1 MVMLHLVNHVMFL
14 HVVNHVM
21 FFTSWC
27 KVFDAIR
34 DLDLEREA
42 AGRRNI
48 TWKFMDRRVCLPT
61 WKSLHGLGTLAHW
74 GIVAFSSLDV
84 AVLVWHAILPFYDL
98 DRWSVLKL
106 SYDLVVGLWGTGRF
120 NKILTAVQCGYRSP
134 PVDLRYL
141 KLRKLDNSRNQ
152 EIVSDVVSFLQK
164 VYSSTAET
172 LPDVKDD
179 TLDDTK
185 YFISVQDAD
194 VEPYSNFDL
203 NDPAKESET
212 DPGKEKIA
220 KPRKMRKSIQIQPGR
235 SIADDNEE
243 RHLPPGTMQEYYV
256 QYKAQTT
263 LVKPASF
270 PSFWRVSWLQPHQWF
285 LATNFNFYF
294 AYFQLVGSR
303 IWMAVGENLWLGL
316 CDSVNLDDKKWQQLK
331 SQSHLFLGLGWI
343 LPLHEVPT
351 VEFA

>member
-1 MVMLHLVNHVMFL
+1 M
-14 HVVNHVM
+14 
-21 FFTSWC
+21 
-27 KVFDAIR
+27 
-34 DLDLEREA
+34 
-42 AGRRNI
+42 
-48 TWKFMDRRVCLPT
+48 
-61 WKSLHGLGTLAHW
+61 
-74 GIVAFSSLDV
+74 
-84 AVLVWHAILPFYDL
+84 
-98 DRWSVLKL
+98 
-106 SYDLVVGLWGTGRF
+106 
-120 NKILTAVQCGYRSP
+120 
-134 PVDLRYL
+134 DLRYL

-164 VYSSTAET
+164 VYSSIAET

-179 TLDDTK
+179 TLDDAK

-235 SIADDNEE
+235 SIADGNEE

-270 PSFWRVSWLQPHQWF
+270 PSFWRVSWLQPHQ
-285 LATNFNFYF
+285 
-294 AYFQLVGSR
+294 
-303 IWMAVGENLWLGL
+303 
-316 CDSVNLDDKKWQQLK
+316 
-331 SQSHLFLGLGWI
+331 
-343 LPLHEVPT
+343 
-351 VEFA
+351 